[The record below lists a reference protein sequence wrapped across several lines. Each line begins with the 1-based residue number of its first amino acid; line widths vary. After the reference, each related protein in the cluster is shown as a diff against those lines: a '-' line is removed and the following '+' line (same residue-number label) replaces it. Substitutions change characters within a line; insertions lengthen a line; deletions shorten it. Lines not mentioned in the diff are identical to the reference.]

1 MGYREVEWTKYGKNA
16 DIVEF
21 TIRDPTKKKID
32 FLRASTNKD
41 FKTCLGILRKY
52 GFDTRK
58 DIPKKEKIDEEREE
72 FKKEK
77 DFLEPDLKW

>member
-1 MGYREVEWTKYGKNA
+1 MGYREVGWTKYGKNA
-16 DIVEF
+16 DSIEIIV
-21 TIRDPTKKKID
+21 RDPTKKKMD
-32 FLRASTNKD
+32 FLRAKSNKD